1 MALHSWR
8 TRFFENVNIEK
19 IERIRGDSAPNRM
32 KDLAGESK
40 RDQLKRIPL
49 RSIGMK
55 CCFKVPFIP
64 VTRTAPERLGRISFC
79 LLTTAHGVFF
89 YVAPFCSMPLKKSLS
104 RANIIIDGDE
114 RFNMTCIIY
123 DHICRTYIEK

>member
-1 MALHSWR
+1 MALHSWC

-64 VTRTAPERLGRISFC
+64 VTRTAPERLGRISF
-79 LLTTAHGVFF
+79 LLTNDSTRGVLLRGSILF
-89 YVAPFCSMPLKKSLS
+89 
-104 RANIIIDGDE
+104 D
-114 RFNMTCIIY
+114 T
-123 DHICRTYIEK
+123 IEKVTFTREYYH